1 MQEQGTHESAPV
13 LPSQWG
19 RPVHT
24 LPERPQPEEPD
35 STCNLVW
42 MPSALD
48 SALPHVVPL
57 KDVAAH
63 VSRDAVPE
71 YRRRADKILSIKSRK
86 SMQREPTAPTR
97 LLSSRFACAY
107 CISGPLLESIVFC
120 LCNPFVTHEPCRIQN
135 GSCGR
140 QLPWIKASYQYLY
153 SSATG
158 LASTLRRRA
167 KRGRACTVFMP
178 GSP

>member
-1 MQEQGTHESAPV
+1 MQERGTHGSAPV

-24 LPERPQPEEPD
+24 LPERFQPAEPD
-35 STCNLVW
+35 SICNLVW

-48 SALPHVVPL
+48 SAPPLVVPL
-57 KDVAAH
+57 TDVAAH
-63 VSRDAVPE
+63 VSRGAVPE

-86 SMQREPTAPTR
+86 SMQRELIAPTR
-97 LLSSRFACAY
+97 LLSSRFACGY

-120 LCNPFVTHEPCRIQN
+120 LCNPFVTHEPCRKQN

-167 KRGRACTVFMP
+167 NRGRACTVFMP